1 MSLDSMHWGLYKAGP
16 AIDDSNAF
24 RVLLRLADETDP
36 AGRNA
41 FPSAQTIADDIGS
54 CVRTVYSK
62 LRWLER
68 VGLIRRGD
76 QRAAAYL
83 PKRHRPTVWDLAVEL
98 DTPDKVRA
106 ALADREQ
113 ARHAKIAGHMTD
125 PDPADTGRQATAD
138 PAPRPASDLQTDLQS
153 DLQSD
158 LQATCNHV
166 ADDPYKPNNP
176 ITQQTVRP
184 RESRETRTTRAAQS
198 DGRSGIEAQRRERF
212 EHWQPGDKALAKAA
226 QLHADL
232 DSELEKF
239 RTVVTDNGKY
249 PPCPEK
255 SFLRWLDSGARR
267 GLLDKLPTQRPS
279 DQPVDTTHRHTL
291 GCQHVLDLLTP
302 HESQFD
308 HEGGRGSNPWISA
321 RSHLADLLNQG
332 MDPAVAL
339 VDVLQEVA
347 A

>member
-36 AGRNA
+36 DGRNA

-98 DTPDKVRA
+98 DTHDKVRA
-106 ALADREQ
+106 ALADNEQ
-113 ARHAKIAGHMTD
+113 ARHAKIAGHTTD

-138 PAPRPASDLQTDLQS
+138 PSPRPAS

-184 RESRETRTTRAAQS
+184 RETRTTQAAQS
-198 DGRSGIEAQRRERF
+198 DGRSGLEAKRRERF
-212 EHWQPGDKALAKAA
+212 ERWQPGDKAIAKAA

-239 RTVVTDNGKY
+239 RAVVTDNGKY

-279 DQPVDTTHRHTL
+279 DQPADTTHRHTL

-321 RSHLADLLNQG
+321 RSHLADLLNNG
-332 MDPAVAL
+332 TTPDAAL
-339 VDVLQEVA
+339 ADILQEVA

>member
-106 ALADREQ
+106 VLADHEQ
-113 ARHAKIAGHMTD
+113 ARHAKIAGHTTE

-138 PAPRPASDLQTDLQS
+138 PSPRPASDLQTDLQT
-153 DLQSD
+153 D

-184 RESRETRTTRAAQS
+184 RESRETRTTRASQS
-198 DGRSGIEAQRRERF
+198 DGRSDIEAKRRERF

-279 DQPVDTTHRHTL
+279 DQPADTTHRHTL

-302 HESQFD
+302 HEQLFD

-332 MDPAVAL
+332 TEPSEAL
-339 VDVLQEVA
+339 ADILQEVDA
-347 A
+347 

>member
-16 AIDDSNAF
+16 AIDNSNAF

-83 PKRHRPTVWDLAVEL
+83 PKRHRPTVWDLAIEL

-106 ALADREQ
+106 MLEGTEQ
-113 ARHAKIAGHMTD
+113 DRHAKNAGHMTD
-125 PDPADTGRQATAD
+125 TDPADTGRHTTAD
-138 PAPRPASDLQTDLQS
+138 PSPRPASDLQT

-184 RESRETRTTRAAQS
+184 RETRETRA
-198 DGRSGIEAQRRERF
+198 DGRSGIEAKRRERF
-212 EHWQPGDKALAKAA
+212 EHWQPGDKAIAKAA

-321 RSHLADLLNQG
+321 RSRLADLLNQG
-332 MDPAVAL
+332 TNPDAAL
-339 VDVLQEVA
+339 ADILQEA
-347 A
+347 AA

>member
-36 AGRNA
+36 AGHNA

-106 ALADREQ
+106 AIDDNEQ
-113 ARHAKIAGHMTD
+113 ARHAKIAGHTTIA
-125 PDPADTGRQATAD
+125 DPADTGRQAAAD
-138 PAPRPASDLQTDLQS
+138 PSPRPASDLQTDLQT
-153 DLQSD
+153 D

-166 ADDPYKPNNP
+166 ADDPNKPNNP

-184 RESRETRTTRAAQS
+184 RETRTTQAAQS
-198 DGRSGIEAQRRERF
+198 DGRSGIEAKRRERF
-212 EHWQPGDKALAKAA
+212 EHWQPGDKAIAKAT

-267 GLLDKLPTQRPS
+267 GLLDKLHTQRPS
-279 DQPVDTTHRHTL
+279 DQPATSKPHRHGL
-291 GCQHVLDLLTP
+291 GCNHVLDLLEP
-302 HESQFD
+302 HEQLFD
-308 HEGGRGSNPWISA
+308 HDGARGANPWVNA
-321 RSHLADLLNQG
+321 RSRLADLLNHG
-332 MDPAVAL
+332 MDPNMAL
-339 VDVLQEVA
+339 ADVLQEVDA
-347 A
+347 

>member
-36 AGRNA
+36 AGHNA

-106 ALADREQ
+106 ALADNEQ
-113 ARHAKIAGHMTD
+113 ARHAKIAGHTTD
-125 PDPADTGRQATAD
+125 PGPADTGRQAAAD
-138 PAPRPASDLQTDLQS
+138 PSPRPASDLQTDLQT

-184 RESRETRTTRAAQS
+184 RETRTTRAAQS
-198 DGRSGIEAQRRERF
+198 DGRSDIEAKRRERF
-212 EHWQPGDKALAKAA
+212 EHWQPGDKAIAKAA
-226 QLHADL
+226 GLHADL

-267 GLLDKLPTQRPS
+267 GLLDKLPTHRPS
-279 DQPVDTTHRHTL
+279 DRPADTAHRHTL

-321 RSHLADLLNQG
+321 RSHLADLLNHG
-332 MDPAVAL
+332 TNPDVAL
-339 VDVLQEVA
+339 ADILQEVTA
-347 A
+347 

>member
-106 ALADREQ
+106 ALADNEQ
-113 ARHAKIAGHMTD
+113 ARHAKIAGHTTIA
-125 PDPADTGRQATAD
+125 DPADTGRQAAAD
-138 PAPRPASDLQTDLQS
+138 PSPRPASDLQT

-184 RESRETRTTRAAQS
+184 RETRTTQAAQS
-198 DGRSGIEAQRRERF
+198 DGRTGIEKTRRERF
-212 EHWQPGDKALAKAA
+212 EHWQPGDKARAKAA

-279 DQPVDTTHRHTL
+279 DQPADTTHRHTL

-321 RSHLADLLNQG
+321 RSHLADLLNNG
-332 MDPAVAL
+332 TTPDVAL
-339 VDVLQEVA
+339 ADILQEVA

>member
-106 ALADREQ
+106 ALADNKQ
-113 ARHAKIAGHMTD
+113 ARHAKIAGHTTD

-138 PAPRPASDLQTDLQS
+138 PSPRPASDLQT

-184 RESRETRTTRAAQS
+184 RETRTTQAAQS
-198 DGRSGIEAQRRERF
+198 DGRSAIEAKRRERF
-212 EHWQPGDKALAKAA
+212 EQWQPGDKALAKAA

-232 DSELEKF
+232 TSELEKF

-267 GLLDKLPTQRPS
+267 GLLDKIHTQRPS
-279 DQPVDTTHRHTL
+279 DQPADTTHRHTL

-308 HEGGRGSNPWISA
+308 HEGSRGSNPWISA
-321 RSHLADLLNQG
+321 RSHLADLLNHG
-332 MDPAVAL
+332 TEPSEAL
-339 VDVLQEVA
+339 ADILQEVA

>member
-106 ALADREQ
+106 ALADNEQ
-113 ARHAKIAGHMTD
+113 ARHAKIAGHTTIA
-125 PDPADTGRQATAD
+125 DPADTGRQAAAD
-138 PAPRPASDLQTDLQS
+138 PSHRPASDLQTDLQT
-153 DLQSD
+153 D

-198 DGRSGIEAQRRERF
+198 DGRTGIEKTRRERF
-212 EHWQPGDKALAKAA
+212 EHWQPGDKAIAKAA

-321 RSHLADLLNQG
+321 RSHLADLLNNG
-332 MDPAVAL
+332 TNPDVAL
-339 VDVLQEVA
+339 AAVLQEVDA
-347 A
+347 

>member
-36 AGRNA
+36 DGRNAFPSAQTIADDIGSCVRTVYSNA

-106 ALADREQ
+106 ALADTEQ
-113 ARHAKIAGHMTD
+113 ARHAKIAGHTTD

-138 PAPRPASDLQTDLQS
+138 PSSRPASDLQTDLQS
-153 DLQSD
+153 DLQATWTCKRPATT
-158 LQATCNHV
+158 LQTTRI
-166 ADDPYKPNNP
+166 NP
-176 ITQQTVRP
+176 IT
-184 RESRETRTTRAAQS
+184 
-198 DGRSGIEAQRRERF
+198 
-212 EHWQPGDKALAKAA
+212 L
-226 QLHADL
+226 
-232 DSELEKF
+232 
-239 RTVVTDNGKY
+239 
-249 PPCPEK
+249 
-255 SFLRWLDSGARR
+255 
-267 GLLDKLPTQRPS
+267 
-279 DQPVDTTHRHTL
+279 
-291 GCQHVLDLLTP
+291 
-302 HESQFD
+302 
-308 HEGGRGSNPWISA
+308 
-321 RSHLADLLNQG
+321 
-332 MDPAVAL
+332 
-339 VDVLQEVA
+339 
-347 A
+347 

>member
-36 AGRNA
+36 AGHNA

-106 ALADREQ
+106 AIDDNEQ
-113 ARHAKIAGHMTD
+113 ARHAKIAGHTTIA
-125 PDPADTGRQATAD
+125 DPADTGRQAAAD
-138 PAPRPASDLQTDLQS
+138 PSPRPASDLQTDLQT
-153 DLQSD
+153 DLQID

-166 ADDPYKPNNP
+166 ADDPNKPNNP

-184 RESRETRTTRAAQS
+184 RETRTTQAAQS
-198 DGRSGIEAQRRERF
+198 DGRSGIEAKRRERF
-212 EHWQPGDKALAKAA
+212 EHWQPGDKAIAKAT

-249 PPCPEK
+249 PPWPEK

-267 GLLDKLPTQRPS
+267 GLLDKLHTQRPS
-279 DQPVDTTHRHTL
+279 DQPATSKPHRHGL
-291 GCQHVLDLLTP
+291 GCNHVLDLLEP
-302 HESQFD
+302 HEQLFD
-308 HEGGRGSNPWISA
+308 HDGARGANPWVNA
-321 RSHLADLLNQG
+321 RSRLADLLNHG
-332 MDPAVAL
+332 MDPNMAL
-339 VDVLQEVA
+339 ADVLQEVDA
-347 A
+347 

>member
-1 MSLDSMHWGLYKAGP
+1 MSMDSMHWGLYKAGP

-98 DTPDKVRA
+98 DTTDKVRA
-106 ALADREQ
+106 ALAATEQ
-113 ARHAKIAGHMTD
+113 AKTAKIAGHMTD
-125 PDPADTGRQATAD
+125 PDPADTGRQTTAD
-138 PAPRPASDLQTDLQS
+138 PSPRPASDLQT

-184 RESRETRTTRAAQS
+184 RETRA
-198 DGRSGIEAQRRERF
+198 DGRSGTEAKRRERF

-279 DQPVDTTHRHTL
+279 DQPADTTHRHTL

-308 HEGGRGSNPWISA
+308 HEGSRGSNPWISA
-321 RSHLADLLNQG
+321 RSHLADLLNNG
-332 MDPAVAL
+332 TKPDVAL
-339 VDVLQEVA
+339 ADILQEVA

>member
-106 ALADREQ
+106 ALADNEQ
-113 ARHAKIAGHMTD
+113 ARHAKIAGHTTIA
-125 PDPADTGRQATAD
+125 DPADTGRHTTAD
-138 PAPRPASDLQTDLQS
+138 PSPRPASDLQT

-166 ADDPYKPNNP
+166 ADDPNKPNNP

-184 RESRETRTTRAAQS
+184 RATRTTQAAQS
-198 DGRSGIEAQRRERF
+198 DGRSDIEAKRRERF
-212 EHWQPGDKALAKAA
+212 ERWQPGDKARAKAT
-226 QLHADL
+226 QLRADL
-232 DSELEKF
+232 TSELEKF

-267 GLLDKLPTQRPS
+267 GLLDKLPSQRPS
-279 DQPVDTTHRHTL
+279 DQPADTTHRHTL

-332 MDPAVAL
+332 TNPDVAL
-339 VDVLQEVA
+339 ADILQEA
-347 A
+347 AA

>member
-106 ALADREQ
+106 ALTDHEQ
-113 ARHAKIAGHMTD
+113 ARHAKIAGHTTSA
-125 PDPADTGRQATAD
+125 DPADTGRQAAAD
-138 PAPRPASDLQTDLQS
+138 PSPRPASDLQT

-184 RESRETRTTRAAQS
+184 RESRETRTTRASQS
-198 DGRSGIEAQRRERF
+198 DGRTGIEAKRRERF

-232 DSELEKF
+232 TSELEKF

-279 DQPVDTTHRHTL
+279 DQPADTTHRHTL

-302 HESQFD
+302 HEQLFD

-321 RSHLADLLNQG
+321 RSHLADLLNNG
-332 MDPAVAL
+332 TTPDAAL
-339 VDVLQEVA
+339 ADILQEVA

>member
-36 AGRNA
+36 AGHNA

-98 DTPDKVRA
+98 DTHDKVRA
-106 ALADREQ
+106 AIDDNEQ
-113 ARHAKIAGHMTD
+113 ARHAKIAGHTTIA
-125 PDPADTGRQATAD
+125 DPADTGRQAAAD
-138 PAPRPASDLQTDLQS
+138 PSPRPASDLQTDLQT
-153 DLQSD
+153 DLQID

-166 ADDPYKPNNP
+166 ADDPNKPNNP

-184 RESRETRTTRAAQS
+184 RETRTTQAAQS
-198 DGRSGIEAQRRERF
+198 DGRSGIEAKRRERF
-212 EHWQPGDKALAKAA
+212 EHWQPGDKAIAKAT

-267 GLLDKLPTQRPS
+267 GLLDKLHTQRPS
-279 DQPVDTTHRHTL
+279 DQPATSKPHRHGL
-291 GCQHVLDLLTP
+291 GCNHVLDLLEP
-302 HESQFD
+302 HEQLFD
-308 HEGGRGSNPWISA
+308 HDGARGANPWVNA
-321 RSHLADLLNQG
+321 RSRLADLLNHG
-332 MDPAVAL
+332 MDPNMAL
-339 VDVLQEVA
+339 ADVLQEVDA
-347 A
+347 

>member
-16 AIDDSNAF
+16 AIGDSNAF

-36 AGRNA
+36 DGRNA

-106 ALADREQ
+106 ALTDHEQ
-113 ARHAKIAGHMTD
+113 ARHAKIAGHTTD

-138 PAPRPASDLQTDLQS
+138 PSPRPASDLQT

-184 RESRETRTTRAAQS
+184 REARTTQAAQS
-198 DGRSGIEAQRRERF
+198 DGRSGIEAKRRERF

-279 DQPVDTTHRHTL
+279 DQPADITHRHTL

-302 HESQFD
+302 HEQLFD

-332 MDPAVAL
+332 TEPSVAL
-339 VDVLQEVA
+339 ADILQEVDA
-347 A
+347 

>member
-36 AGRNA
+36 DGRNA

-106 ALADREQ
+106 ALADNEQ
-113 ARHAKIAGHMTD
+113 ARHAKIAGHTTD
-125 PDPADTGRQATAD
+125 PDPADTGRQVTAD
-138 PAPRPASDLQTDLQS
+138 SSPRPASDLQT

-184 RESRETRTTRAAQS
+184 RETRTTQAAQS
-198 DGRSGIEAQRRERF
+198 DGRTGIEKTRRERF
-212 EHWQPGDKALAKAA
+212 EHWQPGDKAIAKAT

-279 DQPVDTTHRHTL
+279 DQPADTTHRHTL

-332 MDPAVAL
+332 TTPDAAL
-339 VDVLQEVA
+339 ADILQEVDA
-347 A
+347 

>member
-1 MSLDSMHWGLYKAGP
+1 MSMDSMHWGLYKAGP

-98 DTPDKVRA
+98 DTPDKVKA
-106 ALADREQ
+106 AIDGDAQ
-113 ARHAKIAGHMTD
+113 GKTAKIAGHTTIA
-125 PDPADTGRQATAD
+125 DPADTGRHTTAD
-138 PAPRPASDLQTDLQS
+138 PSPRPASDLQT

-184 RESRETRTTRAAQS
+184 RETRTTRAAQS
-198 DGRSGIEAQRRERF
+198 DGRSGIEAKRRERF
-212 EHWQPGDKALAKAA
+212 EQWQPGDKALAKAA

-255 SFLRWLDSGARR
+255 SFIRWLDSGARR

-279 DQPVDTTHRHTL
+279 DQPATSKPHRHTL
-291 GCQHVLDLLTP
+291 GCEHVLDLLTP
-302 HESQFD
+302 YEQLFD

-321 RSHLADLLNQG
+321 RSHLADLLNHG
-332 MDPAVAL
+332 TNPDVAL
-339 VDVLQEVA
+339 ADILQEVDA
-347 A
+347 

>member
-106 ALADREQ
+106 VL
-113 ARHAKIAGHMTD
+113 TD

-138 PAPRPASDLQTDLQS
+138 PSPRPA
-153 DLQSD
+153 SD

-184 RESRETRTTRAAQS
+184 RESRETRTTRASQS
-198 DGRSGIEAQRRERF
+198 DGRSGIEAKRRERF

-279 DQPVDTTHRHTL
+279 DQPADTTHRHTL

-302 HESQFD
+302 HEQLFD

-332 MDPAVAL
+332 TEPSEAL
-339 VDVLQEVA
+339 ADILQEVDA
-347 A
+347 